1 LPLFVII
8 STALTNVLT
17 STQGSIVSLLVSI
30 GYIWVGLLLFFGML
44 VTHDYTMNKNFIT
57 TLGTIVAMA
66 IIIFVI
72 VLFSSL
78 VAKMVSFAIAI
89 ISEIAGRI

>member
-1 LPLFVII
+1 M
-8 STALTNVLT
+8 
-17 STQGSIVSLLVSI
+17 G
-30 GYIWVGLLLFFGML
+30 
-44 VTHDYTMNKNFIT
+44 KNFIT
-57 TLGTIVAMA
+57 ILGTIVAMA

-78 VAKMVSFAIAI
+78 VAKMVGFVFSI

>member
-1 LPLFVII
+1 MV
-8 STALTNVLT
+8 N
-17 STQGSIVSLLVSI
+17 LLVTI
-30 GYIWVGLLLFFGML
+30 GYVWVFILLFFGTM
-44 VTHDYTMNKNFIT
+44 VTHDYTMGKNFIT
-57 TLGTIVAMA
+57 IIGTIVAMA

-78 VAKMVSFAIAI
+78 VAKMVSFVFAI